1 MNSTPRPHPH
11 PPLPYHT
18 PSCDKS
24 LFMQIGAIP
33 VHWPVSGLNTGIA
46 PRGATT
52 ALTVVGGGP
61 GHFGQS
67 YTKYYPLRVFESE
80 VNAVR
85 QGCDDFPSLLV
96 LFNTRK
102 RFYRCKW
109 NFKVHTSTSCFFH
122 CVRRNRSHTSQRRLM
137 ISLSS
142 VTRGWKLSF
151 NLLNNNYFYP
161 PITGRS
167 HSCI

>member
-1 MNSTPRPHPH
+1 MAKIVRTNKLPSS
-11 PPLPYHT
+11 PPP
-18 PSCDKS
+18 P
-24 LFMQIGAIP
+24 
-33 VHWPVSGLNTGIA
+33 W
-46 PRGATT
+46 
-52 ALTVVGGGP
+52 
-61 GHFGQS
+61 
-67 YTKYYPLRVFESE
+67 SE
-80 VNAVR
+80 LNAVR
-85 QGCDDFPSLLV
+85 QGCDNFPSLLV

-151 NLLNNNYFYP
+151 NLLINNYFYP

-167 HSCI
+167 HSCIKSPSWIPRYKNMVSGFFHSHATPGHWLTVTVSRHGRCQIITREHWE